1 MPPKKKYASKFK
13 IQLVAGA
20 ATPAPPVGP
29 ILGQYGVNIQQ
40 FCVAYNDGTADF
52 KGSGLKIPV
61 ICYVFEDKSFELE
74 FKTPLTS
81 NLIKKEL
88 GIAKGSARPNTE
100 KIGKITRKQLEAERF
115 ILYLQ
120 EPLAVLPQVP
130 GFHFWRQDDVT
141 LEVEVPKEMGMSRLF
156 AALNQQNIK
165 ITSLRNKTNRLEE
178 LFLRLTTEKAT

>member
-61 ICYVFEDKSFELE
+61 ICYVFEDKTFELE

-88 GIAKGSARPNTE
+88 GIAKGSGRPNTE
-100 KIGKITRKQLEAERF
+100 KIGKITRAQLEAVAEVKMKDLNANDMDAAVKIVAGTAKRMG
-115 ILYLQ
+115 L
-120 EPLAVLPQVP
+120 EP
-130 GFHFWRQDDVT
+130 
-141 LEVEVPKEMGMSRLF
+141 EVE
-156 AALNQQNIK
+156 
-165 ITSLRNKTNRLEE
+165 
-178 LFLRLTTEKAT
+178 